1 MALVAGWLESA
12 LPLIRQAWSQA
23 RESRSSSRRIG
34 VVEPQLDA
42 PGWYLVHGKLSASQ
56 LEYIAEGNLTHGSGD
71 HAIAF
76 DVLEV
81 AVDDEQ
87 VRVRVSETA
96 PREAL
101 ALYVRNTGLRQVLEG
116 LGKGLQAS
124 RENPLLT
131 QFGEQR
137 LTPIQRGPGLAEV
150 HGWPALRPAQQDAVA
165 ACCSPGLQLV
175 WGPPGTGK
183 TLVIATA
190 ISHLAASGR
199 RVLLVSNNNIAVD
212 TALNEALRI
221 LGPGQEGQAIRVG
234 NIVLPAL
241 AANDHV
247 RLDRLVE
254 SRQREQ
260 QVRADHLAVR
270 LERLERAGAH
280 LEQAQE
286 RLIDFEPDV
295 YHRAAARVANRN
307 RYDQVVGALGPAED
321 RLRQA
326 QAEWHLREQ
335 QMLSLACCEAA
346 EREANIRAD
355 LAGVDAAL
363 AYYQEASLTTRLRQP
378 GTKSKLKATRTNL
391 LDELARAAMA
401 QRQALTAARRAGAD
415 PAPPI
420 PPDAAESADAA
431 ARARAWLAETTAEL
445 GRLHGEADRL
455 TSAGLAG
462 EADESL
468 VTTERER
475 WMLHESLPDL
485 RRHAAKA
492 EEQRATLQQEYEKAI
507 EHLRKEKRA
516 IEQGIISDA
525 QLVATTLTQLA
536 LRPSLTRAPFDH
548 VIVDEAAA
556 AQLPHLAHAVGYART
571 GAVLVGDYLQNGPI
585 VDQSFSGGDEAQAL
599 FKTDCF
605 SFFAVTDPKQA
616 QRTEGCVVLTEQ
628 FRFGPALTKLAN
640 LVAYDGILTTA
651 GRGAADIVI
660 VTVDGLPEDVRTI
673 HRERKQAGWWL
684 IGALL
689 ARALAEHHNDAGARD
704 AFGIVVPYVP
714 QEEATQAALDDSTV
728 ARATP
733 VGTSHKFQGRQF
745 DVVLADLVEDG
756 HGRMFT
762 ANLRGGDYAAESV
775 RLFNV
780 AATRARSRLY
790 ILVSRRALERAG
802 NGPLA
807 AVRSLVSNGQ
817 ARRVDADSLLGMFGI
832 ESPVPGTPEADLVA
846 ALDPYVRVA
855 GIHDEDAA
863 IDEVIA
869 RIDEARTSV
878 WCWSAWVGRHAEGI
892 IEALDRANQ
901 RGVSVH
907 VMARPEGEV
916 QETNRESLRRLIRRL
931 PRVIF
936 LQRMHQKIVVVDR
949 QWSIVG
955 SMNMLSH
962 GQTSAKRIRDVMFT
976 MDGARFAK
984 RLLGEE
990 LADELAQQRR
1000 CPVCNETLAECGLV
1014 GSGTDRGWAWICGS
1028 DRTHRLRF
1036 PGVGSRAGPAGGQRD
1051 PGYRYHALPQGR
1063 ICGGGCRPPGLSRGG
1078 ES

>member
-1 MALVAGWLESA
+1 
-12 LPLIRQAWSQA
+12 
-23 RESRSSSRRIG
+23 
-34 VVEPQLDA
+34 VEPQPDA
-42 PGWYLVHGKLSASQ
+42 PGWYLIPGGLSPTQ
-56 LEYIAEGNLTHGSGD
+56 LEYISEGSLTRGSGD

-81 AVDDEQ
+81 AVDDER

-101 ALYVRNTGLRQVLEG
+101 SLHVRNTGPRQVLAG
-116 LGKGLQAS
+116 LGQGLQAS
-124 RENPLLT
+124 RENPLLR
-131 QFGEQR
+131 QFGKQR
-137 LTPIQRGPGLAEV
+137 LTPIERDPGLAGA

-165 ACCSPGLQLV
+165 ACCSSGLQLV

-190 ISHLAASGR
+190 ISHLAASGQ
-199 RVLLVSNNNIAVD
+199 RVLLASNNNIAVD
-212 TALNEALRI
+212 TALYEALRI
-221 LGPGQEGQAIRVG
+221 LPPGRPGQAVRAG

-241 AANDHV
+241 AANDQV
-247 RLDRLVE
+247 RLDLLVE

-260 QVRADHLAVR
+260 QVRVDHLARQLEQLRRAGTR
-270 LERLERAGAH
+270 LEE
-280 LEQAQE
+280 AQG
-286 RLIDFEPDV
+286 RLINFNPDA
-295 YHRAAARVANRN
+295 YQRAIARVANKS
-307 RYDQVVGALGPAED
+307 RYDKVAEALGPAED

-326 QAEWHLREQ
+326 QAERHLCEQ
-335 QMLSLACCEAA
+335 QLLSLACCEAV
-346 EREANIRAD
+346 EREANIRNDIAV
-355 LAGVDAAL
+355 VDAAL
-363 AYYQEASLTTRLRQP
+363 ASHQEASLATRLRQL
-378 GTKSKLKATRTNL
+378 GAKSKLNATRTDL

-401 QRQALTAARRAGAD
+401 RRQALTASRQAGAD

-420 PPDAAESADAA
+420 RPDARETADAVDH
-431 ARARAWLAETTAEL
+431 ARAWLAETTAERK
-445 GRLHGEADRL
+445 RLREEADL
-455 TSAGLAG
+455 LVGAGLAVV
-462 EADESL
+462 ADESL
-468 VTTERER
+468 VTTEHER
-475 WMLHESLPDL
+475 WILHESLPDL
-485 RRHAAKA
+485 RRHAAEA
-492 EEQRATLQQEYEKAI
+492 EQQLGGLQRKYEEAS

-516 IEQGIISDA
+516 IEQGIVTDA
-525 QLVATTLTQLA
+525 RLVATTLTQLA
-536 LRPSLTRAPFDH
+536 LRPSLTRVPFDH

-556 AQLPHLAHAVGYART
+556 AQLPHLAHAIGYAKT

-585 VDQSFSGGDEAQAL
+585 VDQSFPGGEEARSL

-628 FRFGPALTKLAN
+628 FRFGPALTQLAN

-651 GRGAADIVI
+651 GHGSADIVV
-660 VTVDGLPEDVRTI
+660 VTVDGLPEDLRTI
-673 HRERKQAGWWL
+673 HRESKQAGWWL

-689 ARALAEHHNDAGARD
+689 ARALAEHHNDAGARN
-704 AFGIVVPYVP
+704 AFGIVVPYVS
-714 QEEATQAALDDSTV
+714 QEEATQAALDDSAV

-745 DVVLADLVEDG
+745 DTVLADLVEDG
-756 HGRMFT
+756 HGRMFN

-807 AVRSLVSNGQ
+807 AVRSMVSSGR

-832 ESPVPGTPEADLVA
+832 ESPAPGTPEADLVA
-846 ALDPYVRVA
+846 ALAPYVRVT

-863 IDEVIA
+863 IDEVTA
-869 RIDEARTSV
+869 RIDEARKSV

-892 IEALDRANQ
+892 IDALDRANQ

-907 VMARPEGEV
+907 VMARPQGEV
-916 QETNRESLRRLIRRL
+916 QETNRESLRRLIARL
-931 PRVIF
+931 PRVVF
-936 LQRMHQKIVVVDR
+936 MQRMHQKIVVVDR

-976 MDGARFAK
+976 MDGTHFAD
-984 RLLGEE
+984 RLLEEE
-990 LADELAQQRR
+990 LANELAQQRR
-1000 CPVCNETLAECGLV
+1000 CPVCNEALAECGLV
-1014 GSGTDRGWAWICGS
+1014 GSGTDRGWAWICGH
-1028 DRTHRLRF
+1028 DRSHRLRF
-1036 PGVGSRAGPAGGQRD
+1036 PGVGS
-1051 PGYRYHALPQGR
+1051 HA
-1063 ICGGGCRPPGLSRGG
+1063 
-1078 ES
+1078 